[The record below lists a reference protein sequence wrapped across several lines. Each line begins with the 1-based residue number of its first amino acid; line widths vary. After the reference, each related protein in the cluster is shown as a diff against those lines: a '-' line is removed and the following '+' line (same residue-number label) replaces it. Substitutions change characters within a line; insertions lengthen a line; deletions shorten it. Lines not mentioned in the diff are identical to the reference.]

1 MRKSPGKRKQ
11 LFMPTVSKGDYKGYI
26 CPDCLNNFGI
36 NPIYLDGMEI
46 NMHLLCPYCGSDHGI
61 KD

>member
-1 MRKSPGKRKQ
+1 
-11 LFMPTVSKGDYKGYI
+11 MPTVSKGDYKGYI